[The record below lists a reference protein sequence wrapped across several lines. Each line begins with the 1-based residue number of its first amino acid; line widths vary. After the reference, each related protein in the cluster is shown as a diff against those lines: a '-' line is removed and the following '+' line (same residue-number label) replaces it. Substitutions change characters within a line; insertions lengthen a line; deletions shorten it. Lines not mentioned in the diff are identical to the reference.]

1 LTEEG
6 RFSRKTL
13 PPLTHESPQ
22 AAERRRHKRAQ
33 IEFRVHVRGGIGTQE
48 AFEDLCRSLDVTR
61 DGVLLRTSRGGY
73 WAGQPLQVTCPYWS
87 TPIPINTA
95 RKARVIRSWLLPD
108 SRYGVAIEF
117 QQMNGNGAVQAAAR
131 PFPNQVRVLG
141 VESDA
146 RMARAMQNLLEQDG
160 YNVVFVATAQQAL
173 DILGCEEP
181 DVLLAEVEGNG
192 ISGHDLCAIV
202 KTDERLRHIPVI
214 LLTKSALPSDYS
226 ASYKLGAVVCISK
239 PCQPERVQHA
249 VHLVA
254 PPPAQCT
261 VYSARFNMGA
271 FVRTS

>member
-1 LTEEG
+1 M
-6 RFSRKTL
+6 
-13 PPLTHESPQ
+13 
-22 AAERRRHKRAQ
+22 
-33 IEFRVHVRGGIGTQE
+33 
-48 AFEDLCRSLDVTR
+48 
-61 DGVLLRTSRGGY
+61 
-73 WAGQPLQVTCPYWS
+73 
-87 TPIPINTA
+87 
-95 RKARVIRSWLLPD
+95 PD
-108 SRYGVAIEF
+108 TRYGVAIEF
-117 QQMNGNGAVQAAAR
+117 QQMNGNGVMQGVAR

-146 RMARAMQNLLEQDG
+146 RMARATQDLLERDG
-160 YNVVFVATAQQAL
+160 YNVVFVSTAQQAL

-202 KTDERLRHIPVI
+202 KKDERLQHIPVI

-226 ASYKLGAVVCISK
+226 ASYKLGAVVCMSK
-239 PCQPERVQHA
+239 PCLPERVQHA

-254 PPPAQCT
+254 PPTAECS

>member
-1 LTEEG
+1 
-6 RFSRKTL
+6 L
-13 PPLTHESPQ
+13 PPLTHASPQ
-22 AAERRRHKRAQ
+22 GAERRRHKRAK

-48 AFEDLCRSLDVTR
+48 VFEDVGQSLDVTR

-73 WAGQPLQVTCPYWS
+73 WAGQPLQVTCPFWI
-87 TPIPINTA
+87 TPLPINTA
-95 RKARVIRSWLLPD
+95 RKARVIRSSLLPD

-117 QQMNGNGAVQAAAR
+117 QQMNGNGSALAAAK

-146 RMARAMQNLLEQDG
+146 RMARAMQELLERDG

-173 DILGCEEP
+173 EILGCEEP

-202 KTDERLRHIPVI
+202 KTDERLQHIPVI
-214 LLTKSALPSDYS
+214 LLTKSGLPSDYS
-226 ASYKLGAVVCISK
+226 ASYKLGAVVCMSK

-261 VYSARFNMGA
+261 VYSARFNMAA